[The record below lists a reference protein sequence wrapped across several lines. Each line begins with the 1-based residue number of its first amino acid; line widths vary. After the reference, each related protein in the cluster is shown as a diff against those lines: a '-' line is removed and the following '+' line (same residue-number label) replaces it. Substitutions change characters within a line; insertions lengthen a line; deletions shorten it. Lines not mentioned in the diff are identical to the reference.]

1 MSELKLPAYIIFNHG
16 NRNRN
21 RDIMVNSTTDKNTHK
36 RRIWLKRYLA
46 LTGTWLLG
54 RTPSASAATKTATTV
69 RAAEGPFYPTETMRP
84 GDVDND
90 LVKVEG
96 QVREAGGEIV
106 VLTGRVLDSNGKPQ
120 ANHRIEI
127 WQCDVNG
134 KYLHTG
140 DKSKITYDQGF
151 QGFGH
156 DMTNDNGEYRFRTIK
171 PTRYPGRTP
180 HIHVKVC
187 KDEKELLTTQLYV
200 AENPENKDD
209 SLFNRMSSEEADA
222 VSMKF
227 VNQSGSVEAQLN
239 IIV

>member
-1 MSELKLPAYIIFNHG
+1 MK
-16 NRNRN
+16 
-21 RDIMVNSTTDKNTHK
+21 THK
-36 RRIWLKRYLA
+36 RRIWLQGYLA
-46 LTGTWLLG
+46 VAGTWLLG
-54 RTPSASAATKTATTV
+54 RTGTATAAVKNTPTV
-69 RAAEGPFYPTETMRP
+69 QTAEGPFYPTDAMRP
-84 GDVDND
+84 DDVDND

-106 VLTGRVLDSNGKPQ
+106 VLAGRILDSNGEPL

-140 DKSKITYDQGF
+140 DQREVAYDQGF

-156 DMTNDNGEYRFRTIK
+156 DMTDADGNYRFRTIK
-171 PTRYPGRTP
+171 PTTYPGRTP

-187 KDEKELLTTQLYV
+187 KDDRELLTTQLYV
-200 AENPENKDD
+200 ADNPQNKKD
-209 SLFNRMSSEEADA
+209 SLFKRMSADEADA
-222 VSMKF
+222 VSMEF
-227 VNQSGSVEAQLN
+227 VDQAGVVQARLD

>member
-1 MSELKLPAYIIFNHG
+1 MK
-16 NRNRN
+16 
-21 RDIMVNSTTDKNTHK
+21 THK
-36 RRIWLKRYLA
+36 RRIWLQGYLA
-46 LTGTWLLG
+46 VAGTWLLG
-54 RTPSASAATKTATTV
+54 RTGTAAAAVEQTPTV
-69 RAAEGPFYPTETMRP
+69 QTAEGPFYPTDAMRP
-84 GDVDND
+84 DDVDND

-106 VLTGRVLDSNGKPQ
+106 VLAGRILDSNGKPQ

-156 DMTNDNGEYRFRTIK
+156 DMTGENGEYRFRTIK

-187 KDEKELLTTQLYV
+187 KGEKELLTTQLYI
-200 AENPENKDD
+200 ADNPENNKDG
-209 SLFNRMSSEEADA
+209 LFKRMSLAEAEA
-222 VSMKF
+222 VSMRF
-227 VNQSGSVEAQLN
+227 VEQADGMEAQLD